1 MTTVKS
7 ALSEATQL
15 LTNASDSPL
24 LDAEV
29 LLLHVL
35 EKNRS
40 YLRAWP
46 EQELQPAILATYRR
60 LIALRQSGQPVAYL
74 TGRREFWSREFT
86 VTPDVLI
93 PRHETELLIE
103 LALAALPAGNDCHIL
118 DLGTGSGIIAITLAS
133 ERPRSQVTA
142 TDISLNA
149 LKIAEANAQNHH
161 ADNVRFYR
169 SDWFEQLPPGKF
181 DLIVS
186 NPPYVAEGDPHISQ
200 GDLRFEPK
208 SALISALNGLK
219 DLKIIAERSLS
230 RLNPGGYLMVE
241 HGFNQQNEIRQ
252 LFQALG
258 YRDIGS
264 HHDLSGQP
272 RVTTGQYLPDS

>member
-1 MTTVKS
+1 MHTLKS
-7 ALSEATQL
+7 VLSEAELQL
-15 LTNASDSPL
+15 THISESPL

-35 EKNRS
+35 EKKRS

-46 EQELQPAILATYRR
+46 ERDLHPAHLEAYRR
-60 LIALRQSGQPVAYL
+60 LTALRRSGHPVAYL
-74 TGRREFWSREFT
+74 TGRREFWSREFI

-103 LALAALPAGNDCHIL
+103 LALAAIPDGKNCHIL
-118 DLGTGSGIIAITLAS
+118 DLGTGSGIIAVTLAA
-133 ERPRSQVTA
+133 ERPHSQIMA

-149 LKIAEANAQNHH
+149 LNVAETNAKIHRTTNT
-161 ADNVRFYR
+161 RFYQ

-186 NPPYVAEGDPHISQ
+186 NPPYIAEGDPHLDQ

-208 SALISALNGLK
+208 TALVSPLNGLK
-219 DLKIIAERSLS
+219 DLQMIAERSII
-230 RLNPGGYLMVE
+230 RLNPGGNLMVE
-241 HGFNQQNEIRQ
+241 HGFDQQQDVHRLFRELDYRNIR
-252 LFQALG
+252 
-258 YRDIGS
+258 S